1 MILYHGSN
9 ILIRKN
15 RTRIQAHDYDI
26 VIGLLMSERGLSME
40 DALRTLYTSDTYSKL
55 IDLSTGLYS
64 QSTAYVYEYLD
75 KELST
80 GKMS

>member
-1 MILYHGSN
+1 MIEEISKE
-9 ILIRKN
+9 I
-15 RTRIQAHDYDI
+15 
-26 VIGLLMSERGLSME
+26 IGLLMSERGLSME
-40 DALRTLYTSDTYSKL
+40 D
-55 IDLSTGLYS
+55 YS

>member
-1 MILYHGSN
+1 MTKETFMIEEISKE
-9 ILIRKN
+9 I
-15 RTRIQAHDYDI
+15 
-26 VIGLLMSERGLSME
+26 IGLLMSERGLSME
-40 DALRTLYTSDTYSKL
+40 DALRTRYTSDTYSKL

>member
-1 MILYHGSN
+1 MTKETFMIEEISKE
-9 ILIRKN
+9 IIS
-15 RTRIQAHDYDI
+15 
-26 VIGLLMSERGLSME
+26 LLMSERGLSME
-40 DALRTLYTSDTYSKL
+40 DALRTLYTSDTYAKL

-75 KELST
+75 KELTT